1 VEVLIDLVQMFRDKD
16 NIFCLAISL
25 LELIVFAV
33 DDCMIR
39 CASRENLKRL
49 KGIHSLSLR
58 KIDMARKTESGRR
71 KSVGVN
77 DRRKT
82 AGVYDGRK
90 SVGGHD
96 KRTKIAPGN
105 SAKKTRDEESEELFD
120 TKNGLRSLE
129 NILRCTRDSKLK

>member
-1 VEVLIDLVQMFRDKD
+1 
-16 NIFCLAISL
+16 
-25 LELIVFAV
+25 
-33 DDCMIR
+33 
-39 CASRENLKRL
+39 
-49 KGIHSLSLR
+49 
-58 KIDMARKTESGRR
+58 MARKTESGQRKSVGINDRRKLVGVNDRR